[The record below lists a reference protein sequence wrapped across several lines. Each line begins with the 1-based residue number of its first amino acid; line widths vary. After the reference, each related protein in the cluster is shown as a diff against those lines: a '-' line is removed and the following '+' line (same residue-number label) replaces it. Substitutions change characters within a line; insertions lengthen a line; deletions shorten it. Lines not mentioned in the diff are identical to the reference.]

1 MGDMPID
8 KDAMVQALSDL
19 TTAMGIGECV
29 MAMSVEEVRGAL
41 RITVYVMPEDE
52 EDTEPD
58 DVSEMQRK
66 VNDLF
71 A

>member
-52 EDTEPD
+52 EDAEPD
-58 DVSEMQRK
+58 DVSEMRRK

>member
-1 MGDMPID
+1 MPID

-52 EDTEPD
+52 EDAEPD